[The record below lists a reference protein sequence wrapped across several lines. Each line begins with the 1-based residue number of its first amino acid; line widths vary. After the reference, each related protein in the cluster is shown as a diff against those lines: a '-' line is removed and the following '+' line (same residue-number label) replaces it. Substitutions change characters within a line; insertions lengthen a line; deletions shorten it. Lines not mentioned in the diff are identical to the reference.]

1 MTKGI
6 AVVGNSVGAKRRKAP
21 AENSEGGPLSGPSA
35 GIGRPALVLTAED
48 FGQAVRDRRRALRL
62 TQDEIALDAGIT
74 RQRLGELE
82 RGKSGIHLEVALRV
96 CRSLGLKVRLGEI
109 LP

>member
-1 MTKGI
+1 MSSDPPPNSGDRVQPYRPH
-6 AVVGNSVGAKRRKAP
+6 AVV
-21 AENSEGGPLSGPSA
+21 
-35 GIGRPALVLTAED
+35 VLTAED
-48 FGQAVRDRRRALRL
+48 LGREIRARRKALRL

-96 CRSLGLKVRLGEI
+96 CKSLGLRIRVGE
-109 LP
+109 LS

>member
-1 MTKGI
+1 MSSDPSPSSSAPGQPSRPR
-6 AVVGNSVGAKRRKAP
+6 AVV
-21 AENSEGGPLSGPSA
+21 
-35 GIGRPALVLTAED
+35 VLTAEAL
-48 FGQAVRDRRRALRL
+48 GREIRARRKALQL
-62 TQDEIALDAGIT
+62 TQEEIALDAGIT

-96 CRSLGLKVRLGEI
+96 CKSLGLRLRVGD